1 MSNTIVNGAPQ
12 FNPLGTKDVSTRPLV
27 RQRESRPTH
36 LPKIFFYARRGP
48 TTDQLV
54 GDGSLTAL
62 YHTDTFDYRK
72 KWANHA
78 TVFVNGIK
86 SKGNAVMAKRVIP
99 TDAGPISN
107 VLISLEVLELPD
119 QPDYERELDG
129 SIKLDGVTG
138 NPIPTGTTHIGHE
151 VRWVASH
158 AATHIA
164 ADAFGAATITEG
176 TLVDPNDALNKSSIY
191 PILQLRETSIGEDGN
206 LTGVRLW
213 APTVS
218 SVGEKF
224 DTRLL
229 SRIKAYPFRLQL
241 LRRSEGTGV
250 VRPVEALDGSQSILG
265 TWPTGKIDPATD
277 AQLSIGEILLG
288 KFNRVNHSLLPD
300 VIGNVGNVHVYQSN
314 INTLVAKFAA
324 AEKAFITANPGIDV
338 DTDFAMVAG
347 EDHLFNFLGGTTYNG
362 YPYHTYKI
370 VAGVNGLRMG
380 PQSAVDFAG
389 GSDGTMSN
397 AAFAALVEDEMAQ
410 YADRNSELMDD
421 AYHIE
426 SVFYDSGFPLA
437 TKYKL
442 LDFLA
447 IRKDLAVA
455 LSTYEVG
462 TPKRTAS
469 EDNATAVALRA
480 RAQLYPESDT
490 FGTGV
495 MRVYIQGR
503 SGRLINSPYKERVPV
518 LYEVATKCADYM
530 GAANGVWKAG
540 KNFTGYPGHM
550 ITELED
556 IDVVFTPVD
565 QRVLDWDTG
574 LNWVMRF
581 GRTGYYIP
589 AFKTVYE
596 DDTSVLNSWAT
607 VLAICE
613 INKVCQAVHRRY
625 SGVDY
630 LSNAELADRVDREIA
645 ADLEGRFDGR
655 FFLQVQT
662 TFTDLDVARNFSWT
676 TAVRIGASGTKTVMT
691 AYVEAYRRED
701 LETQ

>member
-1 MSNTIVNGAPQ
+1 
-12 FNPLGTKDVSTRPLV
+12 
-27 RQRESRPTH
+27 
-36 LPKIFFYARRGP
+36 
-48 TTDQLV
+48 
-54 GDGSLTAL
+54 
-62 YHTDTFDYRK
+62 
-72 KWANHA
+72 
-78 TVFVNGIK
+78 
-86 SKGNAVMAKRVIP
+86 
-99 TDAGPISN
+99 
-107 VLISLEVLELPD
+107 
-119 QPDYERELDG
+119 
-129 SIKLDGVTG
+129 
-138 NPIPTGTTHIGHE
+138 
-151 VRWVASH
+151 
-158 AATHIA
+158 
-164 ADAFGAATITEG
+164 
-176 TLVDPNDALNKSSIY
+176 
-191 PILQLRETSIGEDGN
+191 
-206 LTGVRLW
+206 
-213 APTVS
+213 
-218 SVGEKF
+218 
-224 DTRLL
+224 
-229 SRIKAYPFRLQL
+229 
-241 LRRSEGTGV
+241 
-250 VRPVEALDGSQSILG
+250 
-265 TWPTGKIDPATD
+265 
-277 AQLSIGEILLG
+277 
-288 KFNRVNHSLLPD
+288 
-300 VIGNVGNVHVYQSN
+300 
-314 INTLVAKFAA
+314 
-324 AEKAFITANPGIDV
+324 
-338 DTDFAMVAG
+338 
-347 EDHLFNFLGGTTYNG
+347 
-362 YPYHTYKI
+362 
-370 VAGVNGLRMG
+370 
-380 PQSAVDFAG
+380 
-389 GSDGTMSN
+389 
-397 AAFAALVEDEMAQ
+397 
-410 YADRNSELMDD
+410 
-421 AYHIE
+421 
-426 SVFYDSGFPLA
+426 
-437 TKYKL
+437 
-442 LDFLA
+442 
-447 IRKDLAVA
+447 
-455 LSTYEVG
+455 
-462 TPKRTAS
+462 
-469 EDNATAVALRA
+469 
-480 RAQLYPESDT
+480 
-490 FGTGV
+490 